1 MATST
6 ATKTTE
12 TGLQRRG
19 VETAT
24 HYLEKS
30 GYEIR
35 EKNWRCQAGAVDIIC
50 QKNDTIVFVQV
61 DTRTNANSGWKEEKV
76 DDKYRT
82 CQEKI
87 ALAYLS
93 ENEDLDDNPLRFDK
107 ILIVVLSNNRASI
120 RHHLNAL

>member
-12 TGLQRRG
+12 TELQRRG

-24 HYLEKS
+24 HHLEKS

-35 EKNWRCQAGAVDIIC
+35 EKNWRCQAGTVDIIC
-50 QKNDTIVFVQV
+50 QKNDTLVFVQV
-61 DTRTNANSGWKEEKV
+61 ETRTNANSGWEEEKV
-76 DDKYRT
+76 DDKHRT
-82 CQEKI
+82 YQEKI

-107 ILIVVLSNNRASI
+107 IIIVVLSSNRASI
-120 RHHLNAL
+120 RHHRNAL